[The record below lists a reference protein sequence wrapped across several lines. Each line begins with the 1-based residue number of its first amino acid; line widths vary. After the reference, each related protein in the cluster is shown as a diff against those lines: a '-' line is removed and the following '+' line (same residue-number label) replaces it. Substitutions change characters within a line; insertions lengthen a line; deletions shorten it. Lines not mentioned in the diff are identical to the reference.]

1 MVITCVSSDR
11 IQTSIGAEIIKET
24 NPPAT
29 PAAQTFHRFEGP
41 IGESPRSSRER
52 L

>member
-1 MVITCVSSDR
+1 MVITYIGSDMIR
-11 IQTSIGAEIIKET
+11 TSIGAEIIKET

-29 PAAQTFHRFEGP
+29 PAAQTFHKFEGP
-41 IGESPRSSRER
+41 NGDSLRSSRER